1 MGSAASSRG
10 PGSAWPPRYL
20 DQAGRDPAS
29 QPVPGPRSGHRTDAR
44 RDRTRLRRGRCC
56 VVIFID
62 SNVPMYLIGADHPLK
77 DRARRLIEDA
87 VVSGDVLSSSA
98 EVLQELLHRYA
109 VIGRREFIEPA
120 FDALSSLTDVIY
132 SITAADVDRARRLL
146 A

>member
-1 MGSAASSRG
+1 
-10 PGSAWPPRYL
+10 
-20 DQAGRDPAS
+20 
-29 QPVPGPRSGHRTDAR
+29 
-44 RDRTRLRRGRCC
+44 
-56 VVIFID
+56 VIFID

-98 EVLQELLHRYA
+98 EVLQELLHRYG

-120 FDALSSLTDVIY
+120 FVALSSLSDVIY

-146 A
+146 ATTPRLSARDALHVAVMQAHDVGRIMSFDRGFDGIPGIERIA